1 MGGFVH
7 LHTHTS
13 YSLLDGACRIEK
25 LIQRAKE
32 HGQDAIAITD
42 HGSMYGVVEFYKT
55 AKANGI
61 KPIIGCEMYVAPRTL
76 HDKTYEYDFKR
87 YHLVLLAK
95 NKVGYQNLMK
105 LVSIAHVDGFYVK
118 PRIDKRTLRKYS
130 EGLICLSACI
140 AGEIPTHIL
149 NDDIDSAKM
158 AIEEYISIFGKEN
171 FFLEVQNHEI
181 ADEAKV
187 NTHLINFAREYGLG
201 LVATNDVH
209 YVEKRDSK
217 FQDVLMC
224 VQTGKKITDVDRM
237 KFETNEMYLKSNEE
251 MNWAFK
257 NLPTAVE
264 NTVKIADMCNVD
276 LEFGKYHLPEF
287 KLPEGTDHFE
297 YLKNLCIDG
306 LKERYDNYSEHI
318 ERLEYELGVI
328 NNMGFVDYFLI
339 VWDFIKFAK
348 SSGIYVGPGRGS
360 AAGSLVS
367 YCLDITTVD
376 PIKFNLIFE
385 RFLNPSR
392 ITMPDI
398 DIDFCIERRGEVLQY
413 VKEKYGNENV
423 AQIVTFGTLS
433 ARSVI
438 RDVGRA
444 MDASYNDIDITAKM
458 IPFAPGQTIENAI
471 KTNPALREKYNSTYS
486 IKELI
491 DTARE
496 LEGLPRHCSTHAA
509 GVVITKNAVSDY
521 VPLTVSDEQLVTQYV
536 MTDLEEL
543 GLLKMDFLGLRNL
556 TVIRDTVESVKK
568 CKGIDIDINKI
579 DFDRREVYALLSSG
593 NTDGVFQLESQGM
606 RNFMRELKPGC
617 LEDVMAGLALYR
629 PGPADSIPR
638 YIANK
643 QNPDAVKYK
652 HPLLEPILKTTY
664 GCIVYQEQVMQI
676 VQVLAGYSLGRADI
690 LRKAMGKKKPEV
702 LMKEKHSFIY
712 GDDEVCGAVKNGVPE
727 DVAESIFNE
736 MADFG
741 KYAFNKSH
749 AAAYA
754 IVAYQ
759 TAYLKTFYR
768 VEFMASLMSS
778 VINNTEKLN
787 EYIVQLP
794 KMGIKLLPVDINE
807 SFADFTPG
815 EDSIRFG
822 MNAVKNVGRNFVD
835 CIVKNR
841 EREKYT
847 CLKDFCRKNVDDGLN
862 KRAMECLIKAGAF
875 DSLGGFRSQYLV
887 IFDKYIDE
895 ALHSARTNFTGQLSL
910 LSGTEIHDD
919 LPGVMDF
926 SLQYKLIIEKEVLGI
941 YISGH
946 PLDEIKDLVQ
956 QCSDTTVVDIL
967 KSFGP
972 GGTGKLKDGQEVT
985 VAGIVTSCS
994 KKQTRNN
1001 QCMAFVEFEDLTGS
1015 MEIVVFPIVYAQ
1027 YEMLFEEN
1035 CKISIT
1041 GKISAREDET
1051 PKILADK
1058 VVDLE
1063 SISTKKAYVKIPAG
1077 KEGSMKMVKEL
1088 FSIFSGNVPVF
1099 IYVESEKKYYAADK
1113 KYWIQPSKNLEKML
1127 KEELGEECEIVVK

>member
-76 HDKTYEYDFKR
+76 HDKTYEYDYKR

-140 AGEIPTHIL
+140 AGEIPAYIL

-158 AIEEYISIFGKEN
+158 AIDEYISIFGKEN
-171 FFLEVQNHEI
+171 FFLEVQNHGI

-224 VQTGKKITDVDRM
+224 VQTGKKISDDDRM
-237 KFETNEMYLKSNEE
+237 KFETNEMYLKSTEE

-297 YLKNLCIDG
+297 YLKNLCVDG
-306 LKERYDNYSEHI
+306 LKEKYENYSEHI

-367 YCLDITTVD
+367 YCLNITTVD

-486 IKELI
+486 IKELL

-579 DFDRREVYALLSSG
+579 DFDRREVYALISSG

-768 VEFMASLMSS
+768 VEFMAALMSS

-847 CLKDFCRKNVDDGLN
+847 CLKDFCRKNCDDGLN

-910 LSGTEIHDD
+910 LGGTEIHDD
-919 LPGVMDF
+919 LPNVMDF
-926 SLQYKLIIEKEVLGI
+926 DLKYKLIIEKEVLGI

-956 QCSDTTVVDIL
+956 QYSDTTVVDIL
-967 KSFGP
+967 KSFEP
-972 GGTGKLKDGQEVT
+972 GGTGELKDGQEVT

-1015 MEIVVFPIVYAQ
+1015 MEIVVFPIVYSQ

-1041 GKISAREDET
+1041 GKISVREDES

-1058 VVDLE
+1058 VIDLE

>member
-76 HDKTYEYDFKR
+76 HDKTYEYDYKR

-140 AGEIPTHIL
+140 AGEIPAYIL

-158 AIEEYISIFGKEN
+158 AIDEYISIFGKEN
-171 FFLEVQNHEI
+171 FFLEVQNHGI

-224 VQTGKKITDVDRM
+224 VQTGKKISDDDRM
-237 KFETNEMYLKSNEE
+237 KFETNEMYLKSTEE

-297 YLKNLCIDG
+297 YLKNLCVDG
-306 LKERYDNYSEHI
+306 LKEKYENYSEHI

-367 YCLDITTVD
+367 YCLNITTVD

-486 IKELI
+486 IKELL

-579 DFDRREVYALLSSG
+579 DFDRREVYALISSG

-652 HPLLEPILKTTY
+652 H
-664 GCIVYQEQVMQI
+664 
-676 VQVLAGYSLGRADI
+676 
-690 LRKAMGKKKPEV
+690 
-702 LMKEKHSFIY
+702 
-712 GDDEVCGAVKNGVPE
+712 
-727 DVAESIFNE
+727 
-736 MADFG
+736 
-741 KYAFNKSH
+741 
-749 AAAYA
+749 
-754 IVAYQ
+754 
-759 TAYLKTFYR
+759 
-768 VEFMASLMSS
+768 
-778 VINNTEKLN
+778 
-787 EYIVQLP
+787 
-794 KMGIKLLPVDINE
+794 
-807 SFADFTPG
+807 
-815 EDSIRFG
+815 
-822 MNAVKNVGRNFVD
+822 
-835 CIVKNR
+835 
-841 EREKYT
+841 
-847 CLKDFCRKNVDDGLN
+847 
-862 KRAMECLIKAGAF
+862 
-875 DSLGGFRSQYLV
+875 
-887 IFDKYIDE
+887 
-895 ALHSARTNFTGQLSL
+895 SL
-910 LSGTEIHDD
+910 L
-919 LPGVMDF
+919 
-926 SLQYKLIIEKEVLGI
+926 
-941 YISGH
+941 
-946 PLDEIKDLVQ
+946 
-956 QCSDTTVVDIL
+956 
-967 KSFGP
+967 
-972 GGTGKLKDGQEVT
+972 
-985 VAGIVTSCS
+985 
-994 KKQTRNN
+994 
-1001 QCMAFVEFEDLTGS
+1001 
-1015 MEIVVFPIVYAQ
+1015 
-1027 YEMLFEEN
+1027 
-1035 CKISIT
+1035 
-1041 GKISAREDET
+1041 
-1051 PKILADK
+1051 
-1058 VVDLE
+1058 
-1063 SISTKKAYVKIPAG
+1063 
-1077 KEGSMKMVKEL
+1077 
-1088 FSIFSGNVPVF
+1088 
-1099 IYVESEKKYYAADK
+1099 
-1113 KYWIQPSKNLEKML
+1113 
-1127 KEELGEECEIVVK
+1127 

>member
-1 MGGFVH
+1 M
-7 LHTHTS
+7 
-13 YSLLDGACRIEK
+13 
-25 LIQRAKE
+25 
-32 HGQDAIAITD
+32 
-42 HGSMYGVVEFYKT
+42 
-55 AKANGI
+55 
-61 KPIIGCEMYVAPRTL
+61 
-76 HDKTYEYDFKR
+76 
-87 YHLVLLAK
+87 
-95 NKVGYQNLMK
+95 
-105 LVSIAHVDGFYVK
+105 
-118 PRIDKRTLRKYS
+118 
-130 EGLICLSACI
+130 
-140 AGEIPTHIL
+140 
-149 NDDIDSAKM
+149 
-158 AIEEYISIFGKEN
+158 
-171 FFLEVQNHEI
+171 
-181 ADEAKV
+181 
-187 NTHLINFAREYGLG
+187 
-201 LVATNDVH
+201 
-209 YVEKRDSK
+209 
-217 FQDVLMC
+217 
-224 VQTGKKITDVDRM
+224 
-237 KFETNEMYLKSNEE
+237 
-251 MNWAFK
+251 
-257 NLPTAVE
+257 
-264 NTVKIADMCNVD
+264 
-276 LEFGKYHLPEF
+276 
-287 KLPEGTDHFE
+287 
-297 YLKNLCIDG
+297 
-306 LKERYDNYSEHI
+306 
-318 ERLEYELGVI
+318 
-328 NNMGFVDYFLI
+328 
-339 VWDFIKFAK
+339 
-348 SSGIYVGPGRGS
+348 
-360 AAGSLVS
+360 
-367 YCLDITTVD
+367 
-376 PIKFNLIFE
+376 
-385 RFLNPSR
+385 
-392 ITMPDI
+392 
-398 DIDFCIERRGEVLQY
+398 
-413 VKEKYGNENV
+413 
-423 AQIVTFGTLS
+423 TFGTLS

-486 IKELI
+486 IKELL

-579 DFDRREVYALLSSG
+579 DFDRREVYALISSG

-652 HPLLEPILKTTY
+652 HSLLEPILKTTY

-768 VEFMASLMSS
+768 VEFMAALMSS

-847 CLKDFCRKNVDDGLN
+847 CLKDFCRKNCDDGLN

-910 LSGTEIHDD
+910 LGGTEIHDD
-919 LPGVMDF
+919 LPNVMDF
-926 SLQYKLIIEKEVLGI
+926 DLKYKLIIEKEVLGI

-956 QCSDTTVVDIL
+956 KYSDTTVVDIL
-967 KSFGP
+967 KSFEP
-972 GGTGKLKDGQEVT
+972 GGTGELKDGQEVT

-1015 MEIVVFPIVYAQ
+1015 MEIVVFPIVYSQ

-1041 GKISAREDET
+1041 GKISVREDES

-1058 VVDLE
+1058 VIDLE

-1113 KYWIQPSKNLEKML
+1113 KYWIQPSKHLEKQL
-1127 KEELGEECEIVVK
+1127 KDQLGDECEIVVK

>member
-76 HDKTYEYDFKR
+76 HDKTYEYDYKR

-140 AGEIPTHIL
+140 AGEIPAYIL

-158 AIEEYISIFGKEN
+158 AIDEYISIFGKEN
-171 FFLEVQNHEI
+171 FFLEVQNHGI

-224 VQTGKKITDVDRM
+224 VQTGKKISDDDRM
-237 KFETNEMYLKSNEE
+237 KFETNEMYLKSTEE

-297 YLKNLCIDG
+297 YLKNLCVDG
-306 LKERYDNYSEHI
+306 LKEKYENYSEHI

-367 YCLDITTVD
+367 YCLNITTVD

-486 IKELI
+486 IKELL

-543 GLLKMDFLGLRNL
+543 GLLKMDFLGLSNL

-579 DFDRREVYALLSSG
+579 DFDRREVYALISSG

-652 HPLLEPILKTTY
+652 HSLLEPILKTTY

-768 VEFMASLMSS
+768 VEFMAALMSS

-847 CLKDFCRKNVDDGLN
+847 CLKDFCRKNCDDGLN

-910 LSGTEIHDD
+910 LGGTEIHDD
-919 LPGVMDF
+919 LPNVMDF
-926 SLQYKLIIEKEVLGI
+926 DLKYKLIIEKEVLGI

-956 QCSDTTVVDIL
+956 KYSDTTVVDIL
-967 KSFGP
+967 KSFEP
-972 GGTGKLKDGQEVT
+972 GGTGELKDGQEVT

-1015 MEIVVFPIVYAQ
+1015 MEIVVFPIVYSQ

-1041 GKISAREDET
+1041 GKISVREDES

-1058 VVDLE
+1058 VIDLE

-1113 KYWIQPSKNLEKML
+1113 KYWIQPSKHLEKQL
-1127 KEELGEECEIVVK
+1127 KDQLGDECEIVVK